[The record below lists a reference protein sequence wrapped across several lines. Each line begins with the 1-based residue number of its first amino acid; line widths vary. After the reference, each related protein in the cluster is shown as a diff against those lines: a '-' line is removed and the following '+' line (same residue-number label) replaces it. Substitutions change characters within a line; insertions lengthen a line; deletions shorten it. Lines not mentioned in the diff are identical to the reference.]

1 MSADVRQFDVIVMG
15 AGAAGLMCAAVAGQ
29 RGRRVAVLEHNGQAG
44 RKILISGGG
53 RCNFTN
59 LHCGPENFLSENP
72 HFAKSALALYQP
84 LHFLELVE
92 RYGIRWHEK
101 TLGQLFCDGSA
112 RAIVEMLLA
121 ECARGGVEIVLNATC
136 TTCCVAGGPAGGFHV
151 KTSAGE
157 FQSESLVVATGGLSI
172 PKLGATGLGYE
183 IAAQFGL
190 GIVEPR
196 PALVPLVL
204 GGDEAGWTG
213 LAGVAADVV
222 AWADKTSEK
231 HPSGAKAHADIAGNM
246 RGLKAPPPSETRAKA
261 HSNIAASTA
270 VRAKALTYQSY
281 PFKAQQVS
289 AAVEG
294 RLRTPFHFKEKMLVT
309 HRGLSGPAV
318 LQASLYWRP
327 GAELVVDFASGF
339 EVSHPSHKDQPQ
351 VLRLTA
357 LAQND
362 NRVGHPTPGVHG
374 IPPIRIEREWM
385 GHGAVILKA
394 LREPGARRDLDA
406 LRKALREA
414 LPRRLADYLAEIGG
428 PQGWTN
434 AALEEC
440 ERRLHRWEFH
450 PAGTEGFEKAE
461 VTVGGVDTAE
471 LQARTM
477 EARAV
482 PGLFFIGEVVDV
494 TGQLG
499 GFNFQW
505 AWASGVAAG
514 RAC

>member
-1 MSADVRQFDVIVMG
+1 MSTAVRQFDVIVLG

-29 RGRRVAVLEHNGQAG
+29 RGRRVVVLEHNGQLG

-84 LHFLELVE
+84 RHFIELVE
-92 RYGIRWHEK
+92 RYGIAWHEK

-112 RAIVEMLLA
+112 RAIVEILLE
-121 ECARGGVEIVLNATC
+121 ECARGGVEIVLNARGIKVERASSGGF
-136 TTCCVAGGPAGGFHV
+136 CVASSVCEIKAD
-151 KTSAGE
+151 A
-157 FQSESLVVATGGLSI
+157 LVVATGGLSI
-172 PKLGATGLGYE
+172 PKLGSTGQGYE
-183 IAAQFGL
+183 LARQFGL
-190 GIVEPR
+190 GVVEPR

-204 GGDEAGWTG
+204 GGDEAEWTK
-213 LAGVAADVV
+213 LAGVSAEVV
-222 AWADKTSEK
+222 AWAEPVTKK
-231 HPSGAKAHADIAGNM
+231 HPSGAKAHVD
-246 RGLKAPPPSETRAKA
+246 S
-261 HSNIAASTA
+261 AASMARLKSCPDASCDTVGIFQQA
-270 VRAKALTYQSY
+270 VKPI
-281 PFKAQQVS
+281 PF
-289 AAVEG
+289 
-294 RLRTPFHFKEKMLVT
+294 REKMLVT

-327 GAELVVDFASGF
+327 GDELMVDFAPGI
-339 EVSHPSHKDQPQ
+339 EVSHPSHKNKN
-351 VLRLTA
+351 VA
-357 LAQND
+357 
-362 NRVGHPTPGVHG
+362 RVGHSAGLFEG
-374 IPPIRIEREWM
+374 
-385 GHGAVILKA
+385 LKQ
-394 LREPGARRDLDA
+394 PGARRDVEA

-414 LPRRLADYLAEIGG
+414 LPRRLADYLTEIGA
-428 PQGWTN
+428 PKGWTN
-434 AALEEC
+434 EALEDC

-450 PAGTEGFEKAE
+450 PTGTEGFEKAE
-461 VTVGGVDTAE
+461 VTAGGVDTAG

-514 RAC
+514 RSA